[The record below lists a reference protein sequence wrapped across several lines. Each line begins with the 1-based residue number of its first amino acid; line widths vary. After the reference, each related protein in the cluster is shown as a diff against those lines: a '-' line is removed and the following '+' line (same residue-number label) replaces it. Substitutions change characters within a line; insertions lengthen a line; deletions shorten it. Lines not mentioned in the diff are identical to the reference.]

1 MITQLSDRDREREE
15 REKEPSTQMD
25 LNPQP
30 LHHEACT
37 LRHSATSAHI
47 FLIQPIGSLVSTS
60 VITDP

>member
-30 LHHEACT
+30 LHHEAPSGILQPVLTFFYSINCSLVT
-37 LRHSATSAHI
+37 TSA
-47 FLIQPIGSLVSTS
+47 
-60 VITDP
+60 ITEL